1 MMHLK
6 NNQLSQIFTPDY
18 VAEFMV
24 KNLKKYYSVIHN
36 IENFDNV
43 KVLEPCAG
51 KGIFLKYLLREG
63 FTNITAYELD
73 KSIKPFLLKKFP
85 NMNFRFENFLG
96 ADPGDKFDIIIGNP
110 PYLGQNYNAEF
121 FQDLVKEHPI
131 CQKFFIG
138 NMDLFYFFIHLGII
152 KLNPGALL
160 SYITTN
166 YWITK
171 SERTGIKKLK
181 PHIKNECFLLEYIDL
196 SKLQIFE
203 KATGQHNCIF
213 TLQKKSKA
221 EVQNKTDKSINII
234 QIGKSY
240 NTNRNKNNSF
250 EFIFNQIPLESRVP
264 NIIKYKSALSNNDL
278 SLTNS
283 WNVIFP
289 RETAELI
296 KKIENQCKV
305 DNDITYL
312 KDYFIIRNGLIL
324 IQDEI
329 FILKEDINIKV
340 KGNDIYIKVQ
350 DGFIKINEKEKARL
364 KKIYKSNAI
373 IPYNYKKDKL
383 SGFLIYFNKEE
394 FNNQDLTVRNKK
406 ITLKYPNLIKYLNQF
421 KDQLEQILINAK
433 ENVFDIYFPRRGSFI
448 IQYNQSNKRQLTNL
462 ERYYDKFPKIIFKYI
477 SNSNTF
483 GYTTESYY
491 ATSDTYFIWP
501 RNMEQKL
508 DYLFLIAYLNSK
520 LVKFLFIA
528 KNMFIKRSKTKL
540 EDNLPLPNLNQYHG
554 ITDKHTINL
563 IRSLTRL
570 IIKMQNGED
579 INSFTERVV
588 ELEQLGGV
596 LKKDMLSQFKESKKN
611 LDVDFIQ
618 KIIDSLFF
626 KLFNVEEKQIDDL
639 IKKYYKF

>member
-1 MMHLK
+1 MHLK

-85 NMNFRFENFLG
+85 NMNFKFENFLG

-250 EFIFNQIPLESRVP
+250 EVIFNQIPLESWVP

-570 IIKMQNGED
+570 ILKMQNGED

-588 ELEQLGGV
+588 ELEQLGEV

-626 KLFNVEEKQIDDL
+626 KLFNVKAKQIDDL

>member
-6 NNQLSQIFTPDY
+6 NNQLGQIFTPDY

-85 NMNFRFENFLG
+85 NMKFKFENFLG

-289 RETAELI
+289 IETAELI

-329 FILKEDINIKV
+329 FILKEDVNIKV

-554 ITDKHTINL
+554 ITDKNTINL

-570 IIKMQNGED
+570 ILKMQNGED
-579 INSFTERVV
+579 INNFTERVV
-588 ELEQLGGV
+588 ELEQLGEV
-596 LKKDMLSQFKESKKN
+596 LKKDILSQFKENKKN

>member
-36 IENFDNV
+36 TESFDNV

-85 NMNFRFENFLG
+85 NMKFKFENFLG
-96 ADPGDKFDIIIGNP
+96 ADPDDKFDIIIGNP

-121 FQDLVKEHPI
+121 FQDLVKEHSV
-131 CQKFFIG
+131 CQKFFVG

-250 EFIFNQIPLESRVP
+250 ELIFNQIPIESRVP

-296 KKIENQCKV
+296 KKIETQCKV

-324 IQDEI
+324 IQDGI
-329 FILKEDINIKV
+329 FILKEDLNIKV

-350 DGFIKINEKEKARL
+350 DAFIKLNEKEKARL

-433 ENVFDIYFPRRGSFI
+433 ENVFDIYFPRRGSYI
-448 IQYNQSNKRQLTNL
+448 IQYNESNKRQLTNL

-554 ITDKHTINL
+554 ITDKNTINL
-563 IRSLTRL
+563 IRSLTKL
-570 IIKMQNGED
+570 ILKMQNGED
-579 INSFTERVV
+579 INNFTERVV
-588 ELEQLGGV
+588 ELEQLGEV
-596 LKKDMLSQFKESKKN
+596 LKKDILSQFKESKKN